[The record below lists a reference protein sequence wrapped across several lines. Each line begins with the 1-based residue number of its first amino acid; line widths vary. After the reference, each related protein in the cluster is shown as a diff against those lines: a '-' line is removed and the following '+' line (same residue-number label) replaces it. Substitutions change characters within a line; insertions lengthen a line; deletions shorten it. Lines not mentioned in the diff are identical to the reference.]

1 MAKMKDEIENQ
12 RVERAREDNYFLSK
26 DSHCSKCP
34 RLLTRERNTLAKKCD
49 YCLGLRSVNDLFA
62 TSYKSRKESQQTSE
76 SILEDIRVKRE
87 YNEAN

>member
-1 MAKMKDEIENQ
+1 MKDEIENQ
-12 RVERAREDNYFLSK
+12 RLERAREDNYFLSK
-26 DSHCSKCP
+26 DPHCSKCP
-34 RLLTRERNTLAKKCD
+34 RLLTRERNKQAKKCD